1 MKRSLLPKINVLSVH
16 HQSWVCKEVLRPFSF
31 HFTCFTSHCIWI
43 WLPSALP
50 VTITSGPSAPM
61 PDKNRNN
68 GIPWQ
73 WCPQSPWPQLT
84 SKTDQQNIRSSPGK
98 SKLIFLSFTLLL
110 GLLLGYDSGWE
121 STFHS
126 GLEAGISLSA
136 IFSLSHFF
144 TTKLTKLIKKDNN
157 TRGYSQITFALGGRG
172 GVWLI

>member
-1 MKRSLLPKINVLSVH
+1 MKRSLLPKIKVLSVH

-31 HFTCFTSHCIWI
+31 HFTCFTSHCIWK

-110 GLLLGYDSGWE
+110 RLLVPFMCTQDGNPQWPQDWYLS
-121 STFHS
+121 
-126 GLEAGISLSA
+126 SA
-136 IFSLSHFF
+136 IFSPPLV
-144 TTKLTKLIKKDNN
+144 TKVT
-157 TRGYSQITFALGGRG
+157 
-172 GVWLI
+172 

>member
-1 MKRSLLPKINVLSVH
+1 MKRSLLPKIKVLSVH
-16 HQSWVCKEVLRPFSF
+16 HQSWVCKEVRSASTSLALR
-31 HFTCFTSHCIWI
+31 HIWR
-43 WLPSALP
+43 WLPSAPP
-50 VTITSGPSAPM
+50 VTIISGPSAPM

-144 TTKLTKLIKKDNN
+144 TTKLTKLIKK
-157 TRGYSQITFALGGRG
+157 ITTLGA
-172 GVWLI
+172 IHK

>member
-1 MKRSLLPKINVLSVH
+1 MSVH
-16 HQSWVCKEVLRPFSF
+16 YQSWVCKEVRRVHKITSASTSLALR
-31 HFTCFTSHCIWI
+31 HIWK
-43 WLPSALP
+43 WLPSAPP

-144 TTKLTKLIKKDNN
+144 TTKLTKLIKK
-157 TRGYSQITFALGGRG
+157 ITTLGA
-172 GVWLI
+172 IHK